1 MYEMY
6 TTFCEKFGF
15 QIIKG
20 AKVTEIDITEAGTQV
35 LNTDMKRHLCL
46 SVLREIQMK
55 IIMIS
60 R

>member
-15 QIIKG
+15 QIIKE

-35 LNTDMKRHLCL
+35 LNIRYEETFV
-46 SVLREIQMK
+46 S
-55 IIMIS
+55 IS
-60 R
+60 A